1 MYVSSG
7 TATHSLST
15 TIIPLSR
22 HVFIFYSVTSCS
34 FAPVGWLL
42 ASGGTSGEVILFDVF
57 AKKSKRKVEAHDLG
71 VNWVE
76 FYPCQTTQ
84 DRLLLAT
91 AGQDNNVKLWNV
103 VISQRE
109 SLECGV

>member
-1 MYVSSG
+1 MQS
-7 TATHSLST
+7 HCH
-15 TIIPLSR
+15 TILFS
-22 HVFIFYSVTSCS
+22 SVTSCS

-42 ASGGTSGEVILFDVF
+42 ASGGSSGEVILFDVF

-76 FYPCQTTQ
+76 FYPCQTSQ

-103 VISQRE
+103 VISQRKLDYLLCVCE
-109 SLECGV
+109 T

>member
-1 MYVSSG
+1 MRSYY
-7 TATHSLST
+7 H
-15 TIIPLSR
+15 TILFS
-22 HVFIFYSVTSCS
+22 SVTSCS

-42 ASGGTSGEVILFDVF
+42 ASGGSSGEVILFDVF

-76 FYPCQTTQ
+76 FYPCQTSQ

-103 VISQRE
+103 VISQRK
-109 SLECGV
+109 LDYCYVFVKLRICVIDAFTQK